1 MAHIHT
7 AKIEDPDFAETYTAC
22 IQQNGDGWIGW
33 IRDVPEVK
41 CEERTREGLLEI
53 LAYELHKTLIA
64 EWEAWST
71 QFEQDVR
78 RQASSIRC
86 AMKPLMI
93 AGRQVQRFIKLATH
107 FGPAIENFRETFN
120 NSPTRNLNY

>member
-41 CEERTREGLLEI
+41 CEERTREGLLKTLEH
-53 LAYELHKTLIA
+53 ELHKTLVA

-71 QFEQDVR
+71 QFEQDVKAGKLNSLR
-78 RQASSIRC
+78 DEALEDLR
-86 AMKPLMI
+86 
-93 AGRQVQRFIKLATH
+93 AGRCSDL
-107 FGPAIENFRETFN
+107 
-120 NSPTRNLNY
+120 

>member
-7 AKIEDPDFAETYTAC
+7 AKIEDPDFVETYTAC

-41 CEERTREGLLEI
+41 CEERTREGLLKTLEH
-53 LAYELHKTLIA
+53 ELHKTLVA

-71 QFEQDVR
+71 QFEQDVKAGKLNSLR
-78 RQASSIRC
+78 NEALEDLR
-86 AMKPLMI
+86 
-93 AGRQVQRFIKLATH
+93 AGRCSDLL
-107 FGPAIENFRETFN
+107 G
-120 NSPTRNLNY
+120 

>member
-1 MAHIHT
+1 MTHIHT
-7 AKIEDPDFAETYTAC
+7 AKIKDPDFAETYTAC

-41 CEERTREGLLEI
+41 CEETTREGLLEI

-71 QFEQDVR
+71 QFEQDVKAGKLNSLR
-78 RQASSIRC
+78 DKALDDLR
-86 AMKPLMI
+86 
-93 AGRQVQRFIKLATH
+93 AGRCSDL
-107 FGPAIENFRETFN
+107 
-120 NSPTRNLNY
+120 

>member
-41 CEERTREGLLEI
+41 CEERTREDLLKNPRI
-53 LAYELHKTLIA
+53 RAPQNL
-64 EWEAWST
+64 
-71 QFEQDVR
+71 DR
-78 RQASSIRC
+78 RVGSMEYA
-86 AMKPLMI
+86 
-93 AGRQVQRFIKLATH
+93 V
-107 FGPAIENFRETFN
+107 
-120 NSPTRNLNY
+120 